1 MVSRVLRYD
10 SYLRSRGWVKA
21 IECASFYIYI
31 YIYCLA
37 FDCIAI
43 VESGRATSKG
53 H

>member
-1 MVSRVLRYD
+1 MIPILEVE
-10 SYLRSRGWVKA
+10 GG
-21 IECASFYIYI
+21 IYI

-53 H
+53 R